1 MMVEQAR
8 IRLVK
13 SSNRDEWPCEGFA
26 EVAGWKEEEV
36 QDSRNWEL
44 MPSIGGNR
52 SSAAGLTGL
61 KKEEGRGDV
70 SRRAGIIDALISG
83 TAAPTAPTE
92 VSPGLLQ

>member
-13 SSNRDEWPCEGFA
+13 SSKRDEWPCEGLT

-36 QDSRNWEL
+36 QDARNWEL

-52 SSAAGLTGL
+52 SSAAGLTRL
-61 KKEEGRGDV
+61 KKEEGSGDV
-70 SRRAGIIDALISG
+70 IRRAGIIDALISG
-83 TAAPTAPTE
+83 TAAPTAVAE
-92 VSPGLLQ
+92 VSPD